1 MRILVTNAGS
11 RLPSYLCETLSK
23 QHQIL
28 LTDVEAITT
37 PLPFER
43 SDLDHSGGNN
53 QLVRGVDAII
63 HSGPLGK
70 IDFHTRCTYNLLRA
84 AVEEGVPRFIYLSS
98 LSQVDAYDP
107 ELVVTEQWRPVPSS
121 DPADLCFHLG
131 EYVCREFARE
141 GRISVVCLR
150 LGSIVDDSED
160 LVSGGDSALH
170 IDDAVHAIFC
180 ALTAEVTGFTGTLGR
195 PGSVFHIQ
203 SPVPG
208 ARFLTTAAENLL
220 AYSPQHRG

>member
-1 MRILVTNAGS
+1 MQILVTNAGS
-11 RLPSYLCETLSK
+11 RLPFYLCQILSK
-23 QHQIL
+23 QHQVL

-43 SDLDHSGGNN
+43 SDLEHCGGTN
-53 QLVRGVDAII
+53 QLVRGVNAIV
-63 HSGPLGK
+63 HSGPAGQ

-107 ELVVTEQWRPVPSS
+107 QMVVTEQWRPVPSA
-121 DPADLCFHLG
+121 DPSGLCFHLG
-131 EYVCREFARE
+131 EFVCREFARE

-150 LGSIVDDSED
+150 LGSIVDESED
-160 LVSGGDSALH
+160 LAFGGDSALH
-170 IDDAVHAIFC
+170 IDDAVHAIIC

-203 SPVPG
+203 SPVPR
-208 ARFLTTAAENLL
+208 ARFLTTAAESLL
-220 AYSPQHRG
+220 GYSPQHRG